1 MGLFEKKFCDI
12 CGEKISLLG
21 NHKLEDG
28 NMCSACNK
36 KMSSFFNG
44 RRKTTVEE
52 MKQHLAEREQNR
64 AKLPLFVV
72 GSTFGDSQKIYI
84 DATGQNFLVTYAAPG
99 AFEKDN
105 PDILPLSA
113 ITSCNTEIKENREEE
128 YTKDANGSRV
138 SYNPP
143 RYRYFYDFKIT
154 ITLNW
159 RWFNE
164 ITVKLN
170 SSKVEGLRSNQYHN
184 YEMMAEQARQAL
196 LGSNYTPSYNA
207 GGFNNGMQ
215 GGFNGQPGFNQG
227 GFNGQ
232 PAYNQQGFNGQPG
245 YNQQGFNGQPGYNQ
259 QGFNSQPGYNQQGFN
274 GQPGYN
280 QQGFNGQQGYNQ
292 QGFNGQPGYNQQG
305 FNGQQGYNQ
314 QGFNGQPAYNQQGF
328 NGQQGYNQQD
338 NFGQQIAGAVAGA
351 VAGGMQGSGY
361 GAGMTWMCPSCG
373 TNNDTPFCSNCG
385 QPKPSQGKVCPNCGY
400 RTTEPNAPGF
410 CPQCGTPLQG

>member
-245 YNQQGFNGQPGYNQ
+245 
-259 QGFNSQPGYNQQGFN
+259 
-274 GQPGYN
+274 
-280 QQGFNGQQGYNQ
+280 
-292 QGFNGQPGYNQQG
+292 
-305 FNGQQGYNQ
+305 
-314 QGFNGQPAYNQQGF
+314 
-328 NGQQGYNQQD
+328 
-338 NFGQQIAGAVAGA
+338 
-351 VAGGMQGSGY
+351 
-361 GAGMTWMCPSCG
+361 
-373 TNNDTPFCSNCG
+373 
-385 QPKPSQGKVCPNCGY
+385 
-400 RTTEPNAPGF
+400 
-410 CPQCGTPLQG
+410 